1 MRVVYAVIALLL
13 IPSLSWAGNMTFQ
26 FRNPNFGGNPNNGSF
41 LLNSAQAQNSYKDPS
56 ADDDFGIETPSALDN
71 FTQAI
76 QAQVLGG
83 LLTNINTG
91 KPGRMV
97 TSDFIVDIA
106 NADGQMQIKCHRPE
120 NGENLHHSGRWLAKQ
135 FHRLLDIVEIRT
147 IIMQRFLIL
156 VAVCLLSGC
165 LTAPP
170 KQAAKPTLM
179 PRAQS
184 YRDLTQLPLPTG
196 KIYVSVYNIQDETGQ
211 FKPYPASNFST
222 AVPQSATAMLVTA
235 LKDSRWFIPLE
246 RQGLQNLLN
255 ERKIIRA
262 AQDNGTVAMNNRIP
276 LHSLTAANVMVEG
289 SIIGYESNV
298 KSGGVGARYFGIG
311 GDTQYQLDQIAVNLR
326 VVNVST
332 GEILSSVTTSKTI
345 LSYEVQAGVF
355 RFIDYQRLLEGEIG
369 YTSNEPVMLCLMSA
383 IETGVIFLINDGID
397 RGLWDLQNK
406 NEVKNDVLV
415 KYREMSSPPES

>member
-1 MRVVYAVIALLL
+1 
-13 IPSLSWAGNMTFQ
+13 
-26 FRNPNFGGNPNNGSF
+26 
-41 LLNSAQAQNSYKDPS
+41 
-56 ADDDFGIETPSALDN
+56 
-71 FTQAI
+71 
-76 QAQVLGG
+76 
-83 LLTNINTG
+83 
-91 KPGRMV
+91 
-97 TSDFIVDIA
+97 
-106 NADGQMQIKCHRPE
+106 
-120 NGENLHHSGRWLAKQ
+120 
-135 FHRLLDIVEIRT
+135 
-147 IIMQRFLIL
+147 MQRFFIL

-170 KQAAKPTLM
+170 KEAAKPTLM

-184 YRDLTQLPLPTG
+184 YRDLTHLPVPTG
-196 KIYVSVYNIQDETGQ
+196 KIFVSVYNIQDETGQ

-222 AVPQSATAMLVTA
+222 AVPQSATAMLA

-262 AQDNGTVAMNNRIP
+262 AQENGTVGVNNRMP
-276 LHSLTAANVMVEG
+276 LQSLTAANIMVEG

-298 KSGGVGARYFGIG
+298 KSGGAGARYFGIG
-311 GDTQYQLDQIAVNLR
+311 ADTQYQLDQIAVNLR

-406 NEVKNDVLV
+406 SDVSNAVLV
-415 KYREMSSPPES
+415 KYREMSVPPES

>member
-1 MRVVYAVIALLL
+1 MQRLLLL
-13 IPSLSWAGNMTFQ
+13 IA
-26 FRNPNFGGNPNNGSF
+26 
-41 LLNSAQAQNSYKDPS
+41 
-56 ADDDFGIETPSALDN
+56 
-71 FTQAI
+71 
-76 QAQVLGG
+76 
-83 LLTNINTG
+83 
-91 KPGRMV
+91 V
-97 TSDFIVDIA
+97 T
-106 NADGQMQIKCHRPE
+106 
-120 NGENLHHSGRWLAKQ
+120 
-135 FHRLLDIVEIRT
+135 
-147 IIMQRFLIL
+147 
-156 VAVCLLSGC
+156 LLSGC

-170 KQAAKPTLM
+170 KEAAKPTLM

-184 YRDLTQLPLPTG
+184 YRDLTHLPDPKG
-196 KIYVSVYNIQDETGQ
+196 KLFVSVYNIQDETGQ

-222 AVPQSATAMLVTA
+222 AVPQSATSMLVTA

-262 AQDNGTVAMNNRIP
+262 AQENGTVADNNRMP
-276 LHSLTAANVMVEG
+276 LQSLVAANVMIEG

-332 GEILSSVTTSKTI
+332 GEVLSSVNTSKTI

-369 YTSNEPVMLCLMSA
+369 YTANEPVMLCLMSA
-383 IETGVIFLINDGID
+383 IETGVIFLINDGIN
-397 RGLWDLQNK
+397 RGLWELKDPKDNK
-406 NEVKNDVLV
+406 AAILA
-415 KYREMSSPPES
+415 KYRDMAIPPQS

>member
-1 MRVVYAVIALLL
+1 MRVKHAVVLLML
-13 IPSLSWAGNMTFQ
+13 ISPLSWAGTMTFQ
-26 FRNPNFGGNPNNGSF
+26 FRNPNFGGNPNNGAF

-56 ADDDFGIETPSALDN
+56 YNDDFGIETPSALDN

-76 QAQVLGG
+76 QSQILGG
-83 LLTNINTG
+83 LLSNINTG

-97 TSDFIVDIA
+97 TNDYIVDIA
-106 NADGQMQIKCHRPE
+106 NRDGQLQLNVTDRKTGQTSTIQV
-120 NGENLHHSGRWLAKQ
+120 SGLQNNSTVLEAA
-135 FHRLLDIVEIRT
+135 
-147 IIMQRFLIL
+147 M
-156 VAVCLLSGC
+156 LLSGC

-170 KQAAKPTLM
+170 KEAARPTLM

-184 YRDLTQLPLPTG
+184 YKDLTHLPAPTG
-196 KIYVSVYNIQDETGQ
+196 KIFVSVYNIQDETGQ

-262 AQDNGTVAMNNRIP
+262 AQENGTVAINNRIP
-276 LHSLTAANVMVEG
+276 LQSLTAANIMVEG

-311 GDTQYQLDQIAVNLR
+311 ADTQYQLDQIAVNLR

-332 GEILSSVTTSKTI
+332 GEILSSVNTSKTI

-355 RFIDYQRLLEGEIG
+355 RFIDYQRLLEGEVG

-406 NEVKNDVLV
+406 AERQNDILV
-415 KYREMSSPPES
+415 KYRHMSVPPES